1 MIIKLTQRQ
10 KNALN
15 QHWTAKARAH
25 AVVCEPRI
33 VGGHMGYLR
42 VMFLN
47 YSEATMAQECIAR
60 IKKARKEGGGK

>member
-15 QHWTAKARAH
+15 RQWTAKRYSH

-47 YSEATMAQECIAR
+47 YSETAIIQECIAR